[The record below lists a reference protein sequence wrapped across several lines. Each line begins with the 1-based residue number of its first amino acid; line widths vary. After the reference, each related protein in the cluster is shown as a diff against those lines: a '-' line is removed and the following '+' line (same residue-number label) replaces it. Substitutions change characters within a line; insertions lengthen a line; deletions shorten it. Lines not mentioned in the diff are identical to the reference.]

1 MQESHTF
8 MCFLLGKH
16 IFMCYNYIKRKG
28 GNRVGKKKRKKQERL
43 INLMIE
49 AVAATATLIL
59 SIAELIKALK

>member
-1 MQESHTF
+1 
-8 MCFLLGKH
+8 MCFSIDKH
-16 IFMCYNYIKRKG
+16 IFMCYNCIIKRKG
-28 GNRVGKKKRKKQERL
+28 GNRMGKKKRKKQERL

>member
-1 MQESHTF
+1 M
-8 MCFLLGKH
+8 
-16 IFMCYNYIKRKG
+16 
-28 GNRVGKKKRKKQERL
+28 GKKKRKNQERL

>member
-1 MQESHTF
+1 MDHFMQKSHTF
-8 MCFLLGKH
+8 MC
-16 IFMCYNYIKRKG
+16 YNYIIKRKG